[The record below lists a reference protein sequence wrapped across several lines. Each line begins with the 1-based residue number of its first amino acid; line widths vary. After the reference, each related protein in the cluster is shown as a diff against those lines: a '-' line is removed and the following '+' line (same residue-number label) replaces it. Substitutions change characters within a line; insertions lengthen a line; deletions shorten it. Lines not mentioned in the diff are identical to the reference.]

1 MSPQLRELAETDFFG
16 KVASEY
22 MFRPVAAEGR
32 LTAFFSVR
40 SAAPI
45 ATATSH
51 LGAERLVTCLSEE
64 LI

>member
-22 MFRPVAAEGR
+22 RFRPVAAEGR
-32 LTAFFSVR
+32 LTAFF
-40 SAAPI
+40 
-45 ATATSH
+45 
-51 LGAERLVTCLSEE
+51 LGSLSRANRDRDQPPRAERLVTCLSEE